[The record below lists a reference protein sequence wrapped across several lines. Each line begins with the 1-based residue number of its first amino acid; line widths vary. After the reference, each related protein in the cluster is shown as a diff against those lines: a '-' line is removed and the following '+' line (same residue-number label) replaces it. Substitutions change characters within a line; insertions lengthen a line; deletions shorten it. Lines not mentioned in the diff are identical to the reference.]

1 MDAIEMRFSA
11 SRKILHKFFW
21 VLLQKFL
28 FGAEKLNFS
37 WIRIWKTFPSYPKY
51 FPNGKQAANFFNKL
65 QQVWLQHLKKKKR
78 NTKGHLSNTNDN
90 GNNDE
95 KNVYKHGWEYS
106 GWESSGWEFSGGNSL
121 GENLMGGSFPGVNFP
136 VGNFPDTISI
146 VRK

>member
-1 MDAIEMRFSA
+1 MDAIEKMFSA
-11 SRKILHKFFW
+11 SRKILHKFFG
-21 VLLQKFL
+21 VLQKFI
-28 FGAEKLNFS
+28 FSAEKLNFS

-65 QQVWLQHLKKKKR
+65 QQVWLQHFFKKR
-78 NTKGHLSNTNDN
+78 NTKSLLSNTNDN
-90 GNNDE
+90 GDNDE

-121 GENLMGGSFPGVNFP
+121 GENLMGWSFPGVNFP
-136 VGNFPDTISI
+136 GGNFPDTISI